1 MLRLYLKPEQPPGS
15 TLTRRPASAGLSCS
29 VSMNLS
35 TSSTALGVKT
45 IWMPVLCS
53 PTLLMPLLL
62 ALPSLRGDENSHL
75 CKLGGRA
82 GRVNGAGPGAAPRFR
97 AGSPPGPPLRC
108 GAAPLADC
116 CGSDAPGW

>member
-75 CKLGGRA
+75 CNLGGRGGGGNGGGPRPRA
-82 GRVNGAGPGAAPRFR
+82 AVSSRVTTWSA
-97 AGSPPGPPLRC
+97 
-108 GAAPLADC
+108 
-116 CGSDAPGW
+116 